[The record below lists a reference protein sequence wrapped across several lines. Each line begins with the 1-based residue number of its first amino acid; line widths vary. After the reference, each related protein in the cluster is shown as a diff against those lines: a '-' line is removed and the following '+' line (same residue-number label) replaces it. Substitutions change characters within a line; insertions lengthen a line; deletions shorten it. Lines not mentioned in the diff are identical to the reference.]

1 MINMKS
7 SNIIES
13 FKYAITGIKDS
24 FEERNIKIQF
34 IVMILVIITGIIV
47 KIEIIEWII
56 CFILFTLVISGELF
70 NSAIENAV
78 DFTEKNRNDSE
89 RFGIDENA
97 RKAKDISAGA
107 VLVLSIGSAIVGLI
121 IFIPKIM
128 ALIL

>member
-1 MINMKS
+1 
-7 SNIIES
+7 
-13 FKYAITGIKDS
+13 
-24 FEERNIKIQF
+24 
-34 IVMILVIITGIIV
+34 MILVIITGIIF

>member
-1 MINMKS
+1 MKS
-7 SNIIES
+7 SNIIER

-34 IVMILVIITGIIV
+34 IMMLLVIITGIIV
-47 KIEIIEWII
+47 KIDIIEWII
-56 CFILFTLVISGELF
+56 CFVLFTLVISGELF

-89 RFGIDENA
+89 RFGTDENA

-107 VLVLSIGSAIVGLI
+107 VLVLSIGSAIIGMI
-121 IFIPKIM
+121 IFIPKILP
-128 ALIL
+128 LIL

>member
-34 IVMILVIITGIIV
+34 IMMLLVIITGIIV
-47 KIEIIEWII
+47 KIDIIEWII
-56 CFILFTLVISGELF
+56 CFVLFTLVISGELF

-89 RFGIDENA
+89 RFGKDENA
-97 RKAKDISAGA
+97 RKANDISAGA
-107 VLVLSIGSAIVGLI
+107 VLVLSIGSAIIGMF
-121 IFIPKIM
+121 IFIPKILP
-128 ALIL
+128 LIL